1 MKLFQKIKEKRSVS
15 ILFIILFVIAGILL
29 GAVLHWI
36 GNGGKG
42 GNILAG
48 ASPDTSA
55 FQMYYFDGDMVTV
68 RTLYDPGREKELIKK
83 INAFSLES
91 TDESALSGMEIPF
104 YGIWISNEEGYDI
117 SVTSSKGVWFKND
130 GSIYYGD
137 TDLSDLWEQLEGED
151 EDNTLTVLNFPNA
164 GILSAYHQFFM
175 LEAEEPD
182 REAAEGLVM
191 SGEDIQSDKI
201 TVSITNNSGEEFS
214 YGKYFSLQ
222 KQIDG
227 QWYTMPVQADNIGFE
242 DIAYVLLDG
251 ETVSET
257 YDLGIY
263 GTLEPGVYRLLVE
276 NLSIEF
282 HIGSGRPYWF

>member
-29 GAVLHWI
+29 GEVLHWI

-130 GSIYYGD
+130 GSVYYGD

-276 NLSIEF
+276 NLSVEF